1 MGFEFRLPE
10 GLVPV
15 CFEGIGSKKK
25 LVQRGPAWFEDEK
38 GKENERGEREEK
50 EEMEQSRPLPI
61 FRSKVSSPYMYL
73 PLCYHGPP

>member
-38 GKENERGEREEK
+38 GKENERRERGEGGNGAIT
-50 EEMEQSRPLPI
+50 SI
-61 FRSKVSSPYMYL
+61 TNIS
-73 PLCYHGPP
+73 